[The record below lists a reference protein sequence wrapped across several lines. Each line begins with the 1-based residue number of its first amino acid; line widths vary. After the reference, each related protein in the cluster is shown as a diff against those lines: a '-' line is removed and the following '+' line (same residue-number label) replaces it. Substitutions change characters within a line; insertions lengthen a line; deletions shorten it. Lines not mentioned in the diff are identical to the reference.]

1 MKKIVSLV
9 VFIAAL
15 AWTWNI
21 INSTPAIGFE
31 THVGIQGKLTDLIK
45 NTIMAKR
52 PLAKDVTVNKL
63 WTEPLTENK
72 VRAVFSY
79 QFTELN
85 PETNEETFQII
96 DGVAELHRELSDVDG
111 VDKWVL
117 QSVKTTND
125 AVVFS
130 EGSVI
135 TNETTTE
142 NPPNTPSEGIT
153 PATNPENKNATPPQG
168 GSAPQAAPATGAS
181 GQ

>member
-9 VFIAAL
+9 VFTAAL

-31 THVGIQGKLTDLIK
+31 THVGIQEKLTDLIRQ
-45 NTIMAKR
+45 TIVTKR
-52 PLAKDVTVNKL
+52 PHAKEIVINKL
-63 WTEPLTENK
+63 WTEPVNENK
-72 VRAVFSY
+72 VHAVFSY

-85 PETNEETFQII
+85 PETQEETFQII
-96 DGVAELHRELSDVDG
+96 DGEADLHRELSEVDG

-125 AVVFS
+125 AVVFT

-135 TNETTTE
+135 TNETPNNDRTLAPPTGTT
-142 NPPNTPSEGIT
+142 PLHPGAPQTAPTPSE
-153 PATNPENKNATPPQG
+153 
-168 GSAPQAAPATGAS
+168 S
-181 GQ
+181 GQGTVTH

>member
-45 NTIMAKR
+45 NTIVAKR
-52 PLAKDVTVNKL
+52 PLAKDVTINKL

-79 QFTELN
+79 QFTEVN

-135 TNETTTE
+135 TNEPVTE
-142 NPPNTPSEGIT
+142 IPATSPEGTTPSG
-153 PATNPENKNATPPQG
+153 NLENKNVNPPQG
-168 GSAPQAAPATGAS
+168 GAASQKAPTTGAS

>member
-45 NTIMAKR
+45 NTIVAKR
-52 PLAKDVTVNKL
+52 PLAKDVTINKL

-135 TNETTTE
+135 TNEPATE
-142 NPPNTPSEGIT
+142 T
-153 PATNPENKNATPPQG
+153 PATTPEGTTPAGNLENKNVTPPQG
-168 GSAPQAAPATGAS
+168 SGAS
-181 GQ
+181 QKAPTTGTSGQ